1 MHRYLHGQR
10 IVFPPIPLR
19 EGAEDGEMVMLM
31 IDFNVHPKRLDDP
44 VDTTGTELAQLGL
57 GVDSEG
63 GGAKYEMVSKEHMTD
78 PGDVFRYPVVSR
90 LPYAVS
96 TRRGVR
102 DVLDYTGF
110 MIDQD
115 RLIGMRVS
123 SRSLSSRGWA
133 GLMR

>member
-1 MHRYLHGQR
+1 M
-10 IVFPPIPLR
+10 FPPIPLR

-44 VDTTGTELAQLGL
+44 VDTTGEEL
-57 GVDSEG
+57 GVGVE

-110 MIDQD
+110 MIEQD

-123 SRSLSSRGWA
+123 SLSLSSSRPG
-133 GLMR
+133 